1 MIVSRKQLSIIVPAL
16 MSSALL
22 ALASGS
28 VIAQP
33 GETTDNGALHYSD
46 IEEIVVRA
54 LPLSRTRLQSAQPVD
69 VMVGENLADRRGMTL
84 GETLQQQ
91 PGVQSSFYGAGSG
104 RPIIRGLGGPRVR
117 ILEDGLATADT
128 STQSD
133 DHAVTVDPM
142 LIDQIEILRGPATL
156 LYGSSASAGVVNII
170 DGRIPEQR
178 ADEPV
183 TGRFEVRGDNVADE
197 RSGVLRLDGGA
208 GNIAWHLDGSWRE
221 ADDYRIP
228 GEARFGDDHE
238 EEDHDEDHEDELHDE
253 EHSDSNR
260 LFNSF
265 VESQSGTAG
274 LSWIGDSGFIG
285 GSFRA
290 YNSEYGIPAPHFHAE
305 EEHDHADEPAGE
317 IHDEEEHSEE
327 EEFAYIDMEQ
337 RSWDLKGGLESPVR
351 GINRA
356 TFRLGFNDYTH
367 REIELEGLHED
378 EHEDEEPHA
387 HEEGTLFDVQTWQ
400 SRLSFETAPM
410 WGWEGAFGLQ
420 LEREEFKA
428 EGAEAFVPDNKTRS
442 VGVFV
447 LQERQF
453 DAFTLSLGARAENT
467 KLSLSAHEDDHGHED
482 EHEDE
487 HADEHDDAFADVDS
501 RTFRSVS
508 GSIGGIYE
516 FNETWQ
522 TSVNFSRV
530 QRAPAQ
536 TELFADG
543 PHLATFSYEEG
554 NAGLRTET
562 AKAWDLT
569 LHRHADF
576 FDFEI
581 SLFRKD
587 VADFI
592 YLATTDEVELGF
604 PVRETEQQN
613 AEFSGME
620 VQGVWQLITGDW
632 GHFDLHAG
640 YDRVNAKLADNS
652 YLPRISPE
660 RISAGVDWHLG
671 GWRGGLDVYRMMKQ
685 DKVPVNET
693 ATPGYTMVNLRAAYE
708 FDVGNSTLE
717 AFIQGRNLGNED
729 ARVATSYLR
738 DYAPLPGRNV
748 IIGIRGRF

>member
-1 MIVSRKQLSIIVPAL
+1 MTASRKQLSIIVATL

-22 ALASGS
+22 TLATGR
-28 VIAQP
+28 VVAQTGATP
-33 GETTDNGALHYSD
+33 DNGTLHYSD
-46 IEEIVVRA
+46 VEEIVVRA

-69 VMVGENLADRRGMTL
+69 VMVGEDLADRRGMTL

-170 DGRIPEQR
+170 DGRIPERR
-178 ADEPV
+178 AEAPLS
-183 TGRFEVRGDNVADE
+183 GRVELRGDNVADE

-228 GEARFGDDHE
+228 GEARFEDDHAGDEHE
-238 EEDHDEDHEDELHDE
+238 EEHRNN
-253 EHSDSNR
+253 NR

-290 YNSEYGIPAPHFHAE
+290 YNSEYGIPAPHFHVEDAHDEDHADEAVAE
-305 EEHDHADEPAGE
+305 EEHGE
-317 IHDEEEHSEE
+317 EGHSDE

-337 RSWDLKGGLESPVR
+337 RSWDLKGGLESPIR

-367 REIELEGLHED
+367 REIELAGLHD
-378 EHEDEEPHA
+378 EEHADEEPHE
-387 HEEGTLFDVQTWQ
+387 HEEGTVFDVQTLQ
-400 SRLSFETAPM
+400 SRLSFETAPV

-420 LEREEFKA
+420 LEREDFKA

-442 VGVFV
+442 IGVFV

-453 DAFTLSLGARAENT
+453 DAFTLSLGARAENA
-467 KLSLSAHEDDHGHED
+467 KLRLSTQDDHGL
-482 EHEDE
+482 EDE
-487 HADEHDDAFADVDS
+487 HADEHDDAFAEVDS

-530 QRAPAQ
+530 QRAPSQ

-554 NAGLRTET
+554 NAGLRAET

-581 SLFRKD
+581 SVFRKD

-613 AEFSGME
+613 AEFSGVEM
-620 VQGVWQLITGDW
+620 QGVWQLMTRDW

-660 RISAGVDWHLG
+660 RVSGGVDWHLG
-671 GWRGGLDVYRMMKQ
+671 GWRGGLDMYRMMTQ
-685 DKVPVNET
+685 DKVPAMET
-693 ATPGYTMVNLRAAYE
+693 ATPGYTMINLRVAYE
-708 FDVGNSTLE
+708 FDIGSSTLE
-717 AFIQGRNLGNED
+717 AFVQGRNLGNED
-729 ARVATSYLR
+729 ARVATSYLH

-748 IIGIRGRF
+748 IVGIRGRF